1 MTGLQTFEC
10 DMAQFRREELLLG
23 PVARYLRRRT
33 FRRQQPEVPFF
44 EYRIDLFAFS
54 HRHDLTLAIELKLSR
69 WRRAFEQ
76 ALLYQ
81 LGVDLT
87 LIAVPRTVSSRV
99 DTDLLREHGVGL
111 IVVGSA
117 GRCEEI
123 VTATRSRLVRPHYR
137 RQLLQLLDGSHV

>member
-1 MTGLQTFEC
+1 
-10 DMAQFRREELLLG
+10 MAPFSREELLLD
-23 PVARYLRRRT
+23 PVARYVHRRT
-33 FRRQQPEVPFF
+33 FRRQQPELPFF

-54 HRHDLTLAIELKLSR
+54 HRYDLTLAIELKLSR

-81 LGVDLT
+81 LGADLT
-87 LIAVPRTVSSRV
+87 LIAVPRTVTARV
-99 DTDLLREHGVGL
+99 DTDLLRQHGIGL

-123 VTATRSRLVRPHYR
+123 ITATRSRVVRPHYR
-137 RQLLQLLDGSHV
+137 EQLLRLLAGSQV